1 MTFMGKLQHKD
12 SVSGAPARAGVS
24 FPVCIL
30 RGVNRMGEVAHGS
43 SAARGS
49 NERNHLAGEDSGVS
63 ADAPG

>member
-24 FPVCIL
+24 FPACIL
-30 RGVNRMGEVAHGS
+30 RGVNCTGEVAHGS

-49 NERNHLAGEDSGVS
+49 NEINHLAGEDSGVS